1 MDKEQILDYV
11 MHTPANTNRAVLED
25 MIDILLNDFFIEKIR
40 ETIAKAEVSGLQ
52 IDKDASMSLVVSLP
66 YGEERTELE
75 LRLAILQESINT
87 ISAANAVLIAEQE
100 PNMENLELAHVLVNL
115 LMQGED
121 KSALESR
128 LAVVAEDIK
137 IIDATEAVE
146 LAEAG
151 QPEGGIEDRPLY
163 DAALLLVDALQDGDS
178 KTVLMNRLG
187 NIDYVGEV
195 E

>member
-11 MHTPANTNRAVLED
+11 MHTPANTNRAVLEG

-40 ETIAKAEVSGLQ
+40 ETITKAEASGLQ
-52 IDKDASMSLVVSLP
+52 FDKDASMSLVISLP
-66 YGEERTELE
+66 DGEEKTELE
-75 LRLAILQESINT
+75 QRLAILQESINT

-128 LAVVAEDIK
+128 LAVVEETIK
-137 IIDATEAVE
+137 IIAATEAVE
-146 LAEAG
+146 LAEAS
-151 QPEGGIEDRPLY
+151 QPEGGIENRPLY
-163 DAALLLVDALQDGDS
+163 DTALSLVSALQDGAS

-187 NIDYVGEV
+187 NIDYVG
-195 E
+195 

>member
-11 MHTPANTNRAVLED
+11 MHTPANTNRAVLEG

-40 ETIAKAEVSGLQ
+40 ETITKAEASGLQ
-52 IDKDASMSLVVSLP
+52 FDKDASMSLVISLP
-66 YGEERTELE
+66 DGEEKTELE
-75 LRLAILQESINT
+75 QRLAILQESINT

-100 PNMENLELAHVLVNL
+100 PNMENLELAHILVNL
-115 LMQGED
+115 LMQGER

-128 LAVVAEDIK
+128 LAVVEETIK
-137 IIDATEAVE
+137 IIAATEAVE

-151 QPEGGIEDRPLY
+151 QPEGGDHPLY
-163 DAALLLVDALQDGDS
+163 DAAWLLVDALQDGDS

-187 NIDYVGEV
+187 NIDYVG
-195 E
+195 